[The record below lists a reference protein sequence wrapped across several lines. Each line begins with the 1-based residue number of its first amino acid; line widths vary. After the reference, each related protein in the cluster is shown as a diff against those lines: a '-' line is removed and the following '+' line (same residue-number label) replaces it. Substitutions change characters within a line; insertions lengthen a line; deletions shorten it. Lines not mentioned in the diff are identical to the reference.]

1 MQVNSILQ
9 GLLFLFLLLAAS
21 YTDIK
26 RREIPDTFCMLLVLA
41 GLMNFSYINLLGIF
55 VALPFL
61 IAAVLK
67 ENSIGGGDIKLTAS
81 AGFILGF
88 WKGIYGL
95 MIGLSLLILFY
106 FMLRITAVIRKKASG
121 KELIYATC
129 SLFRDGFYNHVFYK
143 IGGKSYG
150 ILKE

>member
-9 GLLFLFLLLAAS
+9 GVLFSFLLLAAS

-26 RREIPDTFCMLLVLA
+26 RREIPDTVCVLLVLA

-55 VALPFL
+55 AALPFL

-81 AGFILGF
+81 AGIVLEF

-95 MIGLSLLILFY
+95 IIGLNLLILFY
-106 FMLRITAVIRKKASG
+106 IILKIIAVIKKKQVVKNLSMPLAPFLG
-121 KELIYATC
+121 I
-129 SLFRDGFYNHVFYK
+129 GFMIMYFIK
-143 IGGKSYG
+143 
-150 ILKE
+150 

>member
-9 GLLFLFLLLAAS
+9 RVLFSFLLLAAS
-21 YTDIK
+21 YTDIR
-26 RREIPDTFCMLLVLA
+26 RREIPDTVCMLLVLA

-81 AGFILGF
+81 AGIVLGF
-88 WKGIYGL
+88 WKGTYGL
-95 MIGLSLLILFY
+95 IIGLSLLILFY
-106 FMLRITAVIRKKASG
+106 TILRIIAVIKRKQVVKNLSMPLAPFLG
-121 KELIYATC
+121 M
-129 SLFRDGFYNHVFYK
+129 GFIIMYFIK
-143 IGGKSYG
+143 
-150 ILKE
+150 

>member
-1 MQVNSILQ
+1 MRESQICSIMQVNSILQ
-9 GLLFLFLLLAAS
+9 GVLFSFLLLAAS

-26 RREIPDTFCMLLVLA
+26 RREIPDTVCVFLVLA

-55 VALPFL
+55 VALPLL

-81 AGFILGF
+81 ASIVLGF

-95 MIGLSLLILFY
+95 IIGLSSLVLFY
-106 FMLRITAVIRKKASG
+106 LLFVLISKIKKKQVAKNLSMPLAPFLG
-121 KELIYATC
+121 I
-129 SLFRDGFYNHVFYK
+129 GFIIMYFIK
-143 IGGKSYG
+143 
-150 ILKE
+150 